1 QPTEFVRENNSRLLA
16 HRRSSVLWLV
26 HSALLSW
33 WEDDGPDCQG
43 IDWLTRQSSRT
54 LRFRRRQ
61 WPKRGTSGATVL
73 IVKGALYIFLALH
86 LLGLPARPMLQ
97 HGVENRQELMHTLT
111 FRTNFR
117 EKMRSALSSWDE
129 QKDHSNPRTSRRHTG
144 HHRAPQEDARGR
156 IIGQTLPDQWQLAGI
171 ESRLDD
177 SRVVGLHPLRGRPP
191 ALSGRAVGQRTS
203 AHPQAVHRQKGHT
216 ARPD

>member
-1 QPTEFVRENNSRLLA
+1 MFWVVSE
-16 HRRSSVLWLV
+16 
-26 HSALLSW
+26 
-33 WEDDGPDCQG
+33 
-43 IDWLTRQSSRT
+43 SSRT
-54 LRFRRRQ
+54 LAVSRAQEPERRR
-61 WPKRGTSGATVL
+61 SGATVL

-144 HHRAPQEDARGR
+144 HHRAPQEDARR
-156 IIGQTLPDQWQLAGI
+156 
-171 ESRLDD
+171 
-177 SRVVGLHPLRGRPP
+177 
-191 ALSGRAVGQRTS
+191 
-203 AHPQAVHRQKGHT
+203 
-216 ARPD
+216 